1 MTKIIKYTNK
11 DNETLYKFRFY
22 AGLDEITGK
31 QRYIRRQGFKSE
43 KDAKTELLK
52 IEYLV
57 STNQYFKDVKS
68 GKFGDVLDEWLALH
82 KETVKASTFAI
93 MQGRVNNHVKP
104 YFKDMYVDKIT
115 LQHCQDFTNRTFKVA
130 PASYKDVTNIVK
142 NVLDYAIRLDMIK
155 SNPMLYVIKPR
166 KKIDVSETEKHGNF
180 YNKDELK
187 RFLDVAKNTDLK
199 KYTLFR
205 LLAYSGL
212 RVGECLAL
220 TWHDLDIKNKTV
232 SVSKTIASIKGGVIV
247 QPPKTVSSNRK
258 VSLDNKTIQV
268 LKFWQLEQRKQ
279 LLKVGINAMNDK
291 QIIIF
296 NNYENSYTRDSTVNL
311 WIKDIAKKA
320 GVYQISTHGLRHT
333 HATLLFASGMDIKQV
348 QARLGHSKINTTLN
362 IYTHVLKEKND
373 NVGDEF
379 ARYINLK

>member
-11 DNETLYKFRFY
+11 DNETLYRFRFY
-22 AGLDEITGK
+22 AGIDELTGK
-31 QRYIRRQGFKSE
+31 QRYIRRQGFTSE

-82 KETVKASTFAI
+82 KETVKVSTFAI

-115 LQHCQDFTNRTFKVA
+115 LRHCQDFTNRMFKVT

-187 RFLDVAKNTDLK
+187 KFLDVAKDTDLK

-268 LKFWQLEQRKQ
+268 LKSWQLEQRKQ
-279 LLKVGINAMNDK
+279 LLKIGINAMNDK
-291 QIIIF
+291 QIIF
-296 NNYENSYTRDSTVNL
+296 NNYENNYTRDSTVNL

-320 GVYQISTHGLRHT
+320 NVYPISTHGLRHT

-348 QARLGHSKINTTLN
+348 QARLGHSNVQTTLN
-362 IYTHVLKEKND
+362 IYTHAMKEKND
-373 NVGDEF
+373 NTGDEF
-379 ARYINLK
+379 ARYMSN